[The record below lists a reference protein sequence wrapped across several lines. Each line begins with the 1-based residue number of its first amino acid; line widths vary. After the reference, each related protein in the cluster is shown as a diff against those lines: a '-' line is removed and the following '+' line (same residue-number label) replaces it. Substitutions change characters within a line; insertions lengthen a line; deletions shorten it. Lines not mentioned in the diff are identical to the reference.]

1 MPYPQRVALGATTL
15 ARKWAMDVDTNYGIS
30 SAALWVGV
38 FGMTEFTPTGAPG
51 LQADSDYD
59 SGGYTSSTATT
70 QEWGVTA
77 TLRRGVIGVT
87 PTQYDP
93 GQEYL
98 RLKSKNMGP
107 ANSAHIRYYELN
119 GPTGPKV
126 EAYEGICAVAYS
138 NNGGGMDALSTAG
151 LTLTGQG
158 ALLPVTHP
166 DSGGVGAPVLGS
178 VAPTQAAVAGGTLV
192 IITGSGFL
200 TATAVTVGGTTVSG
214 PNWEPGSDSVMSLI
228 APAHAAGLVDIIVT
242 NPGGTS
248 VASAASKITYV

>member
-1 MPYPQRVALGATTL
+1 MPYPTRVALGATTL

-30 SAALWVGV
+30 AVPLWVGV

-70 QEWGVTA
+70 QEWGITA
-77 TLRRGVIGVT
+77 TLRRGVVGVT
-87 PTQYDP
+87 PSAYDP

-107 ANSAHIRYYELN
+107 ANSAHVRYYELN
-119 GPTGPKV
+119 GSTGPKV
-126 EAYEGICAVAYS
+126 EAYEGIAAVAYA

-158 ALLPVTHP
+158 LLLPVTHP
-166 DSGGVGAPVLGS
+166 DTVATAVPVLGS
-178 VAPTQAAVAGGTLV
+178 VLGGPAAAAGGTLL
-192 IITGSGFL
+192 IATGSGFAS
-200 TATAVTVGGTTVSG
+200 ATSVTVGGTTVTAA
-214 PNWEPGSDSVMSLI
+214 NWEPIDDGRMAII
-228 APAHAAGLVDIIVT
+228 APAHAAGTVDVLVI
-242 NPGGTS
+242 NAAGTS
-248 VASAASKITYV
+248 VASAASKVTYV

>member
-1 MPYPQRVALGATTL
+1 MSYPQRVALGATTL

-30 SAALWVGV
+30 PVALWVGV

-98 RLKSKNMGP
+98 RLKSRNMGP

-119 GPTGPKV
+119 GATGPKV

-158 ALLPVTHP
+158 FLLPITHP
-166 DSGGVGAPVLGS
+166 DTGGAVAPVLGS

-192 IITGSGFL
+192 LVTGAGFS
-200 TATAVTVGGTTVSG
+200 TATAVTVGGTTVAAA
-214 PNWEPGSDSVMSLI
+214 NWEPASDSQLSLI